1 MMPEKVIYTDG
12 HDVTVTDT
20 TLQVRK
26 HEYNLNG
33 VTNCGMSVIRP
44 QRAPGIVLLVLG
56 LGLIIAGIM
65 QAISPMMVPDMEI
78 GGNVFSANT
87 LALWVGGLI
96 ALIGLLVLGLV
107 KERYAV
113 RIATAEGEKDAVVS
127 DRSEYIHQIVDAI
140 NQAVNYVRSGPPSGE
155 FTVRNTTT

>member
-1 MMPEKVIYTDG
+1 MPEKVIYTDG

-20 TLQVRK
+20 TLQVK
-26 HEYNLNG
+26 KQEYNLNG

-44 QRAPGIVLLVLG
+44 QRVPGIILLVLG
-56 LGLIIAGIM
+56 IGLIIAGVM
-65 QAISPMMVPDMEI
+65 QAISPTMVPDMEI

-155 FTVRNTTT
+155 FTIRNTTT

>member
-20 TLQVRK
+20 TLQVK
-26 HEYNLNG
+26 KQEYNLNG
-33 VTNCGMSVIRP
+33 VMNCGMSVIRP

-56 LGLIIAGIM
+56 IGLIIAGVM
-65 QAISPMMVPDMEI
+65 KAINPSLIPDTEI
-78 GGNVFSANT
+78 GEKVFSANT
-87 LALWVGGLI
+87 LALWVGGVI

-107 KERYAV
+107 RERYAL
-113 RIATAEGEKDAVVS
+113 RIITAEGEKDAVVS

-140 NQAVNYVRSGPPSGE
+140 NQAISFMRGTDSRE
-155 FTVRNTTT
+155 FTVRSTT